1 MPPQTDM
8 QRDSPNQEVGE
19 VTRLLE
25 AVKQKGRAAED
36 SLMELVYGE
45 LHSLARSHLGHERH
59 APTLNPTAL
68 INEAW
73 LRLQSKP
80 EFSNR
85 RHFFGAAAEAMRR
98 VLVDRAR
105 ARKSLKRGEGQEPLD
120 LDLFEPHWNPPGLD
134 ILALDEALGKLA
146 AESPQKAR
154 LVELRYFAGLT
165 YDEAA
170 STLGISRA
178 TAERWWAYSRA
189 FLFAELHDDA
199 GEGRA

>member
-1 MPPQTDM
+1 M
-8 QRDSPNQEVGE
+8 QRDSPDQEAGE

-45 LHSLARSHLGHERH
+45 LHSLARSRLGRERH
-59 APTLNPTAL
+59 ALTLNPTAL
-68 INEAW
+68 VNEAW

-105 ARKSLKRGEGQEPLD
+105 AHKRLKRGEGQAPLNLELVD
-120 LDLFEPHWNPPGLD
+120 PPWDPPGLD
-134 ILALDEALGKLA
+134 ILALDEALEKLA
-146 AESPQKAR
+146 AESPQKAQ

-170 STLGISRA
+170 NTLGISRA

-189 FLFAELHDDA
+189 FLFAELHDDV
-199 GEGRA
+199 GDGRA

>member
-1 MPPQTDM
+1 M
-8 QRDSPNQEVGE
+8 QRDSPDPEIGE

-25 AVKQKGRAAED
+25 AVKQKGQPAED
-36 SLMELVYGE
+36 RLMELVYDE
-45 LHSLARSHLGHERH
+45 LHRLARSRLRHESR

-73 LRLQSKP
+73 LRLQGNP

-105 ARKSLKRGEGQEPLD
+105 AHKRLKRGEGQAHLD
-120 LDLFEPHWNPPGLD
+120 LSVVDPTWTPPGID
-134 ILALDEALGKLA
+134 ILALDEALERLA
-146 AESPQKAR
+146 AESPQKAQ

-165 YDEAA
+165 YEEAA

-178 TAERWWAYSRA
+178 TAERWWTYARA
-189 FLFAELHDDA
+189 FLFAELQDDE
-199 GEGRA
+199 GTGRA